1 MGCWERFAHIFLPE
15 LYVCTDQAGA
25 VIMLLAW
32 MSLQLCMQI
41 GLVFSFES
49 SFSLD
54 LPPRGF
60 DFDPA
65 DCVGGC

>member
-1 MGCWERFAHIFLPE
+1 
-15 LYVCTDQAGA
+15 
-25 VIMLLAW
+25 MLLAW